1 MRKHSITIYILAATL
16 LGGCQKETTYK
27 TAEDKLTDKV
37 WYLEKKTVG
46 QQQYVYN
53 SVSTFSFRLTRVTRN
68 YRDSDGIEGT
78 YTISEQPSLMVLNVT
93 STNRQIDS
101 YQVSLLEK
109 DHSILAYT
117 KNNIL
122 NTLYFSTRP

>member
-1 MRKHSITIYILAATL
+1 M
-16 LGGCQKETTYK
+16 GGCQKETTYK

-37 WYLEKKTVG
+37 WYLEKKAVG
-46 QQQYVYN
+46 QQQYIYN
-53 SVSTFSFRLTRVTRN
+53 NVSTFSFRLTRVTRN

-78 YTISEQPSLMVLNVT
+78 YTISEQPSLIVLNVT

-101 YQVSLLEK
+101 YQVTLLEK
-109 DHSILAYT
+109 DHSILEYT